1 MSNNRYKVLVIED
14 EANIR
19 NIVKTVLST
28 NDYQVLEAANA
39 KDGKMMFFSYSPDI
53 ILLDLGLPDMDGA
66 ELIKVIREE
75 YAVPIIVISARTDE
89 SDIINALDA
98 GANDYVTK
106 PFGTGELLARVRAT
120 LRSRHL
126 QRNKVPEAGR
136 KFYLKDLVIDYAQRV
151 VTVKGQ
157 AVNLTQT
164 EYNILV
170 LLSVHAGRVMTYAE
184 VIREIWRFSDAGS
197 VKKLQVNMANIRKK
211 LGIKPGEDQYLV
223 NKLGVGYMMNIEDS
237 LDDV

>member
-1 MSNNRYKVLVIED
+1 MSNNRYKILVIED

-28 NDYQVLEAANA
+28 NDYQVLEASNA

-53 ILLDLGLPDMDGA
+53 ILLDLGLPDMDGV

-75 YAVPIIVISARTDE
+75 YVVPIIVLSARTDE
-89 SDIINALDA
+89 SDIVNALDA

-120 LRSRHL
+120 LRSAHQ
-126 QRNKVPEAGR
+126 QRNKVPDAGR
-136 KFYLKDLVIDYAQRV
+136 KFYLKDLMIDYEQRV
-151 VTVKGQ
+151 VMIGSEE
-157 AVNLTQT
+157 VNLTQT

-170 LLSVHAGRVMTYAE
+170 LLSIHAGRVMTYAE

-211 LGIKPGEDQYLV
+211 LGIKPGENQYLV
-223 NKLGVGYMMNIEDS
+223 NKLGVGYMMNIEDTI
-237 LDDV
+237 DEA